1 MQHLPNTAA
10 TPNRELVQR
19 VNNML
24 MLVMAHCENA
34 LHTGEEQDMRD
45 ALAHILAGAI
55 SLSGFV
61 RGYRPD
67 LFDSVTSKESHAD

>member
-1 MQHLPNTAA
+1 MQHPSIPAA

-19 VNNML
+19 VNNTL

-34 LHTGEEQDMRD
+34 LHTGDEQDMRD
-45 ALAHILAGAI
+45 ALGHVLAGAI
-55 SLSGFV
+55 SLSSFV

-67 LFDSVTSKESHAD
+67 LFDSTPSQASHAH

>member
-1 MQHLPNTAA
+1 MQHPPSLAA
-10 TPNRELVQR
+10 SPNRELVQR
-19 VNNML
+19 VNNLL

-45 ALAHILAGAI
+45 ALVHILAGTI

-67 LFDSVTSKESHAD
+67 LFDSVTSQETHAH